1 MLCVV
6 MAFSSSSNC
15 PVFFNFF
22 TRLLTAFSH
31 HFSSC
36 PFSSPFFQPRSLFT
50 IGGVNGNMDILNEH
64 RPLIP
69 PFHPEEQATRPL
81 NVPASE
87 TPRQT
92 MAGRRRGSS
101 GLRRRIPQTEL
112 DACREW
118 CGSPDRPTDRPA
130 GRSVFRPLPC
140 STVRWSTVHLP
151 ALPPDYARHR
161 EMHSTYPRS
170 TKRVCPVRPTIS
182 AYFWYPFHLQRLLSA
197 ATAIILC
204 TPRSEAPH
212 NQSVKTICLLHQVC
226 GRALD
231 PQHHRRLLSFWTI
244 TLKLFLRM
252 CLCMWFHMGIH
263 LHQRPPTKV
272 T

>member
-118 CGSPDRPTDRPA
+118 CGSPDRPTDRPGGASFGPAPAARSA
-130 GRSVFRPLPC
+130 GAPSTCRHCRQITHDTEKCTPLVPAAPSGCVRSAPQSLPISDIPFICKDCYLLRQPLFC
-140 STVRWSTVHLP
+140 
-151 ALPPDYARHR
+151 APPD
-161 EMHSTYPRS
+161 P
-170 TKRVCPVRPTIS
+170 
-182 AYFWYPFHLQRLLSA
+182 
-197 ATAIILC
+197 
-204 TPRSEAPH
+204 
-212 NQSVKTICLLHQVC
+212 
-226 GRALD
+226 
-231 PQHHRRLLSFWTI
+231 
-244 TLKLFLRM
+244 
-252 CLCMWFHMGIH
+252 
-263 LHQRPPTKV
+263 RPPTTSLWKQSACFIKYV
-272 T
+272 AGLWIHSIIVVSYPSEPSHWSYF